1 MRLTLLVAAGRER
14 VSHSWEHSHH
24 RAHRSHS
31 HHRRELIVH
40 YPQVELPLHDF
51 FHRLHLLLLRRYHV
65 FDLVHEARNIPPAH
79 QRPHKLFR
87 IKLLELMHMLSSSNK
102 RDRRFGRHHCRKRAP
117 SFGMSVK
124 LRDDDGADIDRVVEG
139 LGLLICRLPNGTIHD
154 EYHSVRFH
162 RGGHLTHLLEQALL
176 LPVPTR
182 GINNDQIPPFF
193 PESFHTIGSDD
204 CRVRFL
210 ERTIVRYLH
219 LGGVLL
225 QLIQGSRAERVCAN
239 ECWLEA
245 FFLVIM
251 RVLGCRCRL
260 EKCDSAGA
268 PLEA

>member
-1 MRLTLLVAAGRER
+1 MGVFVHEHPPGPRKKRKLDPTGLACVSCSRLG
-14 VSHSWEHSHH
+14 
-24 RAHRSHS
+24 
-31 HHRRELIVH
+31 
-40 YPQVELPLHDF
+40 
-51 FHRLHLLLLRRYHV
+51 
-65 FDLVHEARNIPPAH
+65 LVHPAGCT
-79 QRPHKLFR
+79 
-87 IKLLELMHMLSSSNK
+87 K
-102 RDRRFGRHHCRKRAP
+102 RC
-117 SFGMSVK
+117 
-124 LRDDDGADIDRVVEG
+124 
-139 LGLLICRLPNGTIHD
+139 
-154 EYHSVRFH
+154 H
-162 RGGHLTHLLEQALL
+162 RALL

-182 GINNDQIPPFF
+182 GINNDQIPPFI